1 VALQL
6 EGFTF
11 TATEAEAAAIY
22 CLVSA
27 EGFTPDSKGVKAFL
41 LHKAGVGETPE
52 PPEPDAQGSP
62 EDDLSGKMGRI
73 LEVLERNP
81 EVTDYAIKKGA
92 QVIGSLLKKL
102 R

>member
-1 VALQL
+1 MALQL

-11 TATEAEAAAIY
+11 TTTEAEAAAIY

-41 LHKAGVGETPE
+41 LHKAGLGEAPE
-52 PPEPDAQGSP
+52 DAGAEAEDSP
-62 EDDLSGKMGRI
+62 DDLSGKVGKI

-81 EVTDYAIKKGA
+81 EVTEYAIKKGA
-92 QVIGSLLKKL
+92 QVLGSLLKKL